1 MIWSSQ
7 CLERKLHTRSFAWG
21 TRTSS
26 WGQAEEALQRT
37 LSHKYLNKQTINSVR
52 IYFHKAIS
60 LNQDLKL
67 HPSDKW
73 EKDPSSHSDRCITVE
88 AIQISLRWATNPTV
102 RERACRTNKRHL
114 SGIMRM
120 LQLLSNTWTPWPCH
134 KLIRLP
140 LVNQTDQ

>member
-1 MIWSSQ
+1 MIWSLR
-7 CLERKLHTRSFAWG
+7 CLERRLHMRSFAWG

-26 WGQAEEALQRT
+26 WGQVEEALLRM

-60 LNQDLKL
+60 LNQDLK
-67 HPSDKW
+67 HPPSAKW
-73 EKDPSSHSDRCITVE
+73 EKDPSSHSVQCITVE
-88 AIQISLRWATNPTV
+88 AIQISLRWATNPIV

-120 LQLLSNTWTPWPCH
+120 LQLRSNTWTPWPCR
-134 KLIRLP
+134 KLIRLQ